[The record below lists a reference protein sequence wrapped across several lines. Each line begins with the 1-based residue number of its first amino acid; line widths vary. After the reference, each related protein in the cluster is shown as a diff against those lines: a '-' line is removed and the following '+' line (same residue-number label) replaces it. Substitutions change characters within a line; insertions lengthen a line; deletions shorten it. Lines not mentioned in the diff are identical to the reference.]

1 MSNPDTAAAV
11 PLRPLAAVYSYCKRV
26 YHPLAKQGKWTEEE
40 DEKLLACV
48 FFDGSTTRTH
58 TLSRAIDEI
67 GHNWEKVST
76 HVGRFATDC
85 RDRYKN
91 HLNER
96 DTRNTGTL
104 GFSLLVAQL
113 Y

>member
-1 MSNPDTAAAV
+1 MRF
-11 PLRPLAAVYSYCKRV
+11 LRS
-26 YHPLAKQGKWTEEE
+26 
-40 DEKLLACV
+40 
-48 FFDGSTTRTH
+48 FDRFTTRTH
-58 TLSRAIDEI
+58 ILSRAVDGF

-91 HLNER
+91 HLSER

-104 GFSLLVAQL
+104 GFALRLFCSADMVVVG
-113 Y
+113 